1 VWFLET
7 RDEQSTIYWPIRDG
21 LHNKKKR
28 VYSMLQ
34 YIVKA
39 ITIDMEGY
47 GDVQHRNIIEW
58 HDWL

>member
-1 VWFLET
+1 MWFLKT
-7 RDEQSTIYWPIRDG
+7 RDEQSNIYWLIRDG
-21 LHNKKKR
+21 LHNKKC
-28 VYSMLQ
+28 VYSLLE

-58 HDWL
+58 YDWL